1 MDTNTQQGATGTAAG
16 QSAGAG
22 SPTATAGQQTGAATG
37 TAQAAVPTG
46 TGNQS
51 TGNAAAGQSTQGGQ
65 TVPLAVVTQLRE
77 KNRQLEALV
86 LEAREQNAAVMQRLE
101 QMQAVG
107 SAART
112 STGTTDAGIAP
123 QDEAIL
129 TALEQRIER
138 KFGPVFERFGNVSKI
153 VEMQD
158 QQARMER
165 ARQAK
170 ERIAQQHPIYA
181 HKLLGAGAMAELQ
194 SKIAQYESMRIPIN
208 AFEVAEEVAA
218 KWNAVKAEYDA
229 DVAQSLVSDARR
241 AAPGAGTGAAVTSG
255 QSGPVTTP
263 GQGFIGLKAKTE
275 QFKAERLRQQAAGAG
290 AA

>member
-1 MDTNTQQGATGTAAG
+1 MDNNTQQGATGTAAG

-37 TAQAAVPTG
+37 TAQTAAATSVA
-46 TGNQS
+46 GNQS
-51 TGNAAAGQSTQGGQ
+51 TGNATAGQSSAGQ
-65 TVPLAVVTQLRE
+65 TVPLQVVTQLRE

-86 LEAREQNAAVMQRLE
+86 LEAREQNAAVMARLE
-101 QMQAVG
+101 QMQAG
-107 SAART
+107 RTAAT
-112 STGTTDAGIAP
+112 PTTDAGIAP
-123 QDEAIL
+123 QDEVIL
-129 TALEQRIER
+129 NALTQRIEQ

-158 QQARMER
+158 QQARLER

-170 ERIAQQHPIYA
+170 ERIAEQHPIYK

-194 SKIAQYESMRIPIN
+194 SKIAQYESMRLPVN

-229 DVAQSLVSDARR
+229 DVAKSLVADARA
-241 AAPGAGTGAAVTSG
+241 AAPGAGTGAAVTAG

-263 GQGFIGLKAKTE
+263 GQGFVGLKAKTE
-275 QFKAERLRQQAAGAG
+275 QFKAELLRQRAAGAG

>member
-1 MDTNTQQGATGTAAG
+1 MDTTNTGVTGTAAG

-22 SPTATAGQQTGAATG
+22 SPPATAGQQSGAATG
-37 TAQAAVPTG
+37 AAQAAVPTG

-51 TGNAAAGQSTQGGQ
+51 TGNAAAGQSSAGQ
-65 TVPLAVVTQLRE
+65 QVPLQVVTQLRE

-101 QMQAVG
+101 QMQVG
-107 SAART
+107 RAAAAPSA
-112 STGTTDAGIAP
+112 DAGIAP

-129 TALEQRIER
+129 NALEDRISK
-138 KFGPVFERFGNVSKI
+138 KFGPVFERFGSVSKI

-158 QQARMER
+158 QQQRLER
-165 ARQAK
+165 ARAAK
-170 ERIAQQHPIYA
+170 ERIAQAHPIYA

-194 SKIAQYESMRIPIN
+194 SKIAQYESMRIPVN

-218 KWNAVKAEYDA
+218 KWNAVKAEYDTE
-229 DVAQSLVSDARR
+229 VAQSLVADSRR

-263 GQGFIGLKAKTE
+263 GQGFVGLKAKSD
-275 QFKAERLRQQAAGAG
+275 QFKAELLRQRAAGAG

>member
-1 MDTNTQQGATGTAAG
+1 MDNNTQGATGTAAG

-22 SPTATAGQQTGAATG
+22 SPPATAGQQSGAATG
-37 TAQAAVPTG
+37 AAQAAVPTG

-51 TGNAAAGQSTQGGQ
+51 TGNAAAGQSSAGQ
-65 TVPLAVVTQLRE
+65 QVPLQVVTQLRE

-101 QMQAVG
+101 QMQVGRAAV
-107 SAART
+107 AP
-112 STGTTDAGIAP
+112 TDAGIAP

-129 TALEQRIER
+129 NALEDRISK
-138 KFGPVFERFGNVSKI
+138 KFGPVFERFGSVSKI

-158 QQARMER
+158 QQQRLER
-165 ARQAK
+165 ARAAK
-170 ERIAQQHPIYA
+170 ERIAQAHPIYA

-194 SKIAQYESMRIPIN
+194 SKIAQYESMRIPVN

-218 KWNAVKAEYDA
+218 RWNAVKAEYDTE
-229 DVAQSLVSDARR
+229 VAQSLVADSRR

-263 GQGFIGLKAKTE
+263 GQGFVGLKAKSD
-275 QFKAERLRQQAAGAG
+275 QFKAELLRQRAAGAG

>member
-1 MDTNTQQGATGTAAG
+1 MDTTNTGVTGTAAG

-22 SPTATAGQQTGAATG
+22 SPPATAGQQSGAATG
-37 TAQAAVPTG
+37 AAQAAVPTG

-51 TGNAAAGQSTQGGQ
+51 TAGNAAAGQSSAGQ
-65 TVPLAVVTQLRE
+65 QVPLQVVTQLRE

-101 QMQAVG
+101 QMQVGRAAV
-107 SAART
+107 AP
-112 STGTTDAGIAP
+112 TDAGIAP
-123 QDEAIL
+123 QDETIL
-129 TALEQRIER
+129 NALEERISKR
-138 KFGPVFERFGNVSKI
+138 FGPMFERIGNVSKI
-153 VEMQD
+153 VELQD
-158 QQARMER
+158 QQQRLER

-170 ERIAQQHPIYA
+170 ERIAQAHPIYA

-194 SKIAQYESMRIPIN
+194 SKIAQYESMRIPVN

-218 KWNAVKAEYDA
+218 KWNAVKAEYDTE
-229 DVAQSLVSDARR
+229 VAQSLVADSRR

-263 GQGFIGLKAKTE
+263 GQGFVGLKAKSD
-275 QFKAERLRQQAAGAG
+275 QFKAELLRQRAAGAG

>member
-1 MDTNTQQGATGTAAG
+1 MDNNTQQGATGTAAG

-101 QMQAVG
+101 QMQAV
-107 SAART
+107 RT
-112 STGTTDAGIAP
+112 APTTATGDGIAP

-165 ARQAK
+165 ARQAR

-263 GQGFIGLKAKTE
+263 GTGFVGLKAKSE
-275 QFKAERLRQQAAGAG
+275 QFKAELLRQRAAGAG

>member
-1 MDTNTQQGATGTAAG
+1 MDNNTQGATGTAAG

-37 TAQAAVPTG
+37 TAQAAASSG
-46 TGNQS
+46 AGNQS
-51 TGNAAAGQSTQGGQ
+51 TGNAAAGQSSAGQ
-65 TVPLAVVTQLRE
+65 QVPLQVVTQLRE

-86 LEAREQNAAVMQRLE
+86 IEAREQNAAVMQRLE
-101 QMQAVG
+101 QMQVG
-107 SAART
+107 RAAAAPP
-112 STGTTDAGIAP
+112 DAGIAP
-123 QDEAIL
+123 QDETIL
-129 TALEQRIER
+129 NALEDRISK
-138 KFGPVFERFGNVSKI
+138 KFAPMFERIGNVSKI

-158 QQARMER
+158 QQQRMER

-229 DVAQSLVSDARR
+229 DVAQSLVSDARK

-263 GQGFIGLKAKTE
+263 GQGFVGLKAKSD
-275 QFKAERLRQQAAGAG
+275 QFKAELLRQRAAGAG